1 MKKLSVWLALA
12 GWFVSASVHAISL
25 DDIQLWTGSGTNR
38 AALVI
43 EWNSPE
49 IFNTT
54 TVAAPVANKTM
65 VWGYRFNGQATGTQM
80 FTAILA
86 SDPKLYAAAD
96 VSFGTFIES
105 IGYNLSGNGNIGI
118 TDGMNTN
125 YFTNG
130 YLTDATVDV
139 DAAAPLNRGDL
150 FWSGDFGPNWQVWN
164 EAGDS
169 GGFENSPNRGTNA
182 FSNADT
188 GEQGQWAFAN
198 FGLDELVVTN
208 GSWLGFSV
216 SAAGFPDNTSDPDY
230 TNELNAF
237 NNDEQAPPSPDGTY
251 VAFIAN
257 TNDFAVEVISTNGI
271 DPDNIP
277 YNDPTTVLNPP
288 PLNFVDNADFPPEV
302 VTDRVSIID
311 PPFNVAPDGSNV
323 ITEISSGG
331 QITVK
336 LGRKVYHDPNNPYA
350 TDLIVYGYSFFTGIS
365 GPIGS
370 AVSDATDLSAVRFD
384 SRSSFGHDTVVSVSE
399 DNTNW
404 YSYDAAPAL
413 FPDDAY
419 RWDDTNSSWTLE
431 EMNPNKP
438 LNPYIYTNNF
448 AGETVAGVADQFVGA
463 SGGTGYNLAA
473 SGLPW
478 IQYVRITPAGGDY
491 TVIDAIAAVNPV
503 TIGDALAVSPN
514 NLTSGITNLVFQNPD
529 NSSQSQIS
537 ISFDSVNEVAKISTV
552 SLQDFS
558 SFAPVEG
565 TVSSAYQIQAL
576 PITGTSPVSLQ
587 ANVGLRTGNNYSGSG
602 NDLRVF
608 QWENTN
614 WLSQVF
620 TYNASN
626 QEVLV
631 AGVTNFSAFVVSQ
644 IVPPSLNIQPTVNG
658 FSFQFTPV
666 PNCPETLQRST
677 DLVTWT
683 PIYTFTAT
691 NNQPV
696 TLQDSDAPA
705 GQAFYRVQ
713 LDP

>member
-1 MKKLSVWLALA
+1 MKKLSVLLALA
-12 GWFVSASVHAISL
+12 SLFVSASVRAISL

-38 AALVI
+38 AGLVI

-49 IFNTT
+49 IFNAT

-65 VWGYRFNGQATGTQM
+65 VWGYRFNGSPSATQM

-86 SDPKLYAAAD
+86 SDPKLYAVA
-96 VSFGTFIES
+96 SETYGTFIES

-118 TDGMNTN
+118 TDGTHTN

-130 YLTDATVDV
+130 YLADATVDV

-150 FWSGDFGPNWQVWN
+150 FWSGDYGPNWQIWN
-164 EAGDS
+164 EVGDS
-169 GGFENSPNRGTNA
+169 GGFENSPDRGTNA

-188 GEQGQWAFAN
+188 GEQGQWFYATN
-198 FGLDELVVTN
+198 GLDELPLTN
-208 GSWLGFSV
+208 GSWIGLSV
-216 SAAGFPDNTSDPDY
+216 SADGYPGSTSDPDY
-230 TNELNAF
+230 TNEVNTYY
-237 NNDEQAPPSPDGTY
+237 NDEQAPPSPDGTY
-251 VAFIAN
+251 VAYVAN
-257 TNDFAVEVISTNGI
+257 ANDFAVEVISTNGI
-271 DPDNIP
+271 DPNSP
-277 YNDPTTVLNPP
+277 YNDPTTMLNPP
-288 PLNFVDNADFPPEV
+288 ALNFVDPYDFYPDI
-302 VTDRVSIID
+302 VTNRVSVID

-350 TDLIVYGYSFFTGIS
+350 TDLIVYGNSFFTGIS

-370 AVSDATDLSAVRFD
+370 AASDASDLSAVTLDD
-384 SRSSFGHDTVVSVSE
+384 SAMFGHDTIVSVSE
-399 DNTNW
+399 DDTNW
-404 YSYDAAPAL
+404 YSYAAVPAL
-413 FPDDAY
+413 FPNDSY

-438 LNPYIYTNNF
+438 VNPYLYTNTF
-448 AGETVAGVADQFVGA
+448 AGESVAGAVDQFVGA

-491 TVIDAIAAVNPV
+491 TVIDSIAAVNPV
-503 TIGDALAVSPN
+503 TVGDALAISPD

-537 ISFDSVNEVAKISTV
+537 ISFDSVNEIARINTV
-552 SLQDFS
+552 SLHDFS

-565 TVSSAYQIQAL
+565 TVSSGYQIQAL
-576 PITGTSPVSLQ
+576 PITETSSVSLQ

-614 WLSQVF
+614 WLSRAF

-631 AGVTNFSAFVVSQ
+631 AGVTNFSAFVISQ
-644 IVPPSLNIQPTVNG
+644 IVPPSLNIQPIANG

-696 TLQDSDAPA
+696 ILQDSDAPA
-705 GQAFYRVQ
+705 IKAFYRVQ
-713 LDP
+713 LNP

>member
-1 MKKLSVWLALA
+1 MKKLSVLLALA
-12 GWFVSASVHAISL
+12 SLFVSASVRAISL

-38 AALVI
+38 AGLVI

-49 IFNTT
+49 IFNAT

-65 VWGYRFNGQATGTQM
+65 VWGYRFNGSPSATQM

-86 SDPKLYAAAD
+86 SDPKLYA
-96 VSFGTFIES
+96 VSSETFGTFIES
-105 IGYNLSGNGNIGI
+105 IGYNLSGNGNIGV
-118 TDGMNTN
+118 TDGTHTN

-150 FWSGDFGPNWQVWN
+150 FWSGDNGPYWQIWTETNDV
-164 EAGDS
+164 
-169 GGFENSPNRGTNA
+169 GGFENSPDRGTNA
-182 FSNADT
+182 FWNADT
-188 GEQGQWAFAN
+188 YAQGQWAYAN

-208 GSWLGFSV
+208 GSWLGLSV
-216 SAAGFPDNTSDPDY
+216 SAAGYPDNTSDPDY
-230 TNELNAF
+230 TNEVNAF

-251 VAFIAN
+251 VAFVAN

-271 DPDNIP
+271 DLYSP
-277 YNDPTTVLNPP
+277 YNDPTAVLNQPT
-288 PLNFVDNADFPPEV
+288 LNFVDPYDFYPDI
-302 VTDRVSIID
+302 VTDRVSVID

-350 TDLIVYGYSFFTGIS
+350 TDLIVYGNSFFTAIS

-370 AVSDATDLSAVRFD
+370 AVSDASDLSAVTLDD
-384 SRSSFGHDTVVSVSE
+384 SSMWGHDTIVSVSE
-399 DNTNW
+399 DGTNW
-404 YSYDAAPAL
+404 YSYAAVASL
-413 FPDDAY
+413 FPDDSY

-438 LNPYIYTNNF
+438 VNPYIYTNTF
-448 AGETVAGVADQFVGA
+448 AGESVAGAVDQFVGA

-503 TIGDALAVSPN
+503 TIGDALAISPD

-537 ISFDSVNEVAKISTV
+537 ISFDSVNEIARINTV
-552 SLQDFS
+552 SLHDFS

-565 TVSSAYQIQAL
+565 TVSSGYQIQAL

-587 ANVGLRTGNNYSGSG
+587 ATVGLRTGNNYSGSG

-614 WLSQVF
+614 WLSRVF
-620 TYNASN
+620 TYHASN

-644 IVPPSLNIQPTVNG
+644 IVPPSLNIQPIANG
-658 FSFQFTPV
+658 FSFQFTSV

-705 GQAFYRVQ
+705 SKAFYRLQ
-713 LDP
+713 LSP